1 MITLSFWQWI
11 SLSLSLVLW
20 GAVIVYYTLLPH
32 LLKYKS
38 LKVELER
45 LRIERDRYLLKYK
58 SLKVELE
65 RLRIERDRWIYF
77 ATEHGYQFFFCPD
90 CSHPIIRGGFDEGGV
105 CFCGSCDAVFHVELA
120 GRMKS
125 GETEYKLTYLG
136 DVTELDVNIIK
147 NAFISAKK

>member
-32 LLKYKS
+32 
-38 LKVELER
+38 
-45 LRIERDRYLLKYK
+45 LLKYK